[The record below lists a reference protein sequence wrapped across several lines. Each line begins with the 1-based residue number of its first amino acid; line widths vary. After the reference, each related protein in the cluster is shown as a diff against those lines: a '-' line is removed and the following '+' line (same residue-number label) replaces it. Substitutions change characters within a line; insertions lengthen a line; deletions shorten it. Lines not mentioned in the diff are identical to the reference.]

1 MAVMELPRG
10 ASETGGSEARW
21 HSVQLGENEASL
33 NSTWE
38 SNFQVQMQ
46 RFLDLCGMSL
56 QLDME
61 FLAGV
66 TEEKMVFA

>member
-10 ASETGGSEARW
+10 ASETGGSEARR

-38 SNFQVQMQ
+38 SNFHVQMQ